1 MSQQQIL
8 QLENQVN
15 QLIVHCERMMGEN
28 ASLKDREQQLL
39 RERAK
44 LVEKNELAKTRV
56 EAMIVRLKSLE
67 QEAQ

>member
-1 MSQQQIL
+1 MSQQQITE
-8 QLENQVN
+8 LESQVN

-39 RERAK
+39 KERAK

-56 EAMIVRLKSLE
+56 EAMILRLKSLE
-67 QEAQ
+67 QDA